1 MAYRIQFRRD
11 TTANWT
17 SINPILLQGEFAYSL
32 DTGFA
37 KIGDGS
43 STWTQLTY
51 FGGTGPTGP
60 IGATGQAV
68 YILGPTGYVF
78 PPGASGI
85 GFTGSGVS
93 NITSSGG
100 YVTVTITGGVGA
112 TGATGNTGA
121 TGADSVVPGPTGP
134 TGANSTVPG
143 PTGATGADST
153 VPGPTGATGANSTVP
168 GPTGATGA
176 DSTVIGPTGA
186 TGADSTVPGPTGPTG
201 GFGPTGAPGT
211 VSAIPPG
218 TSGAVGATG
227 QLALDSDWLYVCIGT
242 DTWKRT
248 ALTGWI

>member
-100 YVTVTITGGVGA
+100 YVTVTITDGV
-112 TGATGNTGA
+112 GA
-121 TGADSVVPGPTGP
+121 TGADSVGPGPTGP

-153 VPGPTGATGANSTVP
+153 VP
-168 GPTGATGA
+168 
-176 DSTVIGPTGA
+176 GPTGA

>member
-37 KIGDGS
+37 KIGDGT

-121 TGADSVVPGPTGP
+121 TGADSTVPGPTGP

-153 VPGPTGATGANSTVP
+153 VPGPTG
-168 GPTGATGA
+168 
-176 DSTVIGPTGA
+176 
-186 TGADSTVPGPTGPTG
+186 PTG
-201 GFGPTGAPGT
+201 GFGPTGAAGT

-218 TSGAVGATG
+218 SSAAAGSTG
-227 QLALDSDWLYVCIGT
+227 QLALDSDYLYVCIGT
-242 DTWKRT
+242 NTWKRT
-248 ALTGWI
+248 EITGW

>member
-93 NITSSGG
+93 NITSDGG

-143 PTGATGADST
+143 PTGADST

-168 GPTGATGA
+168 
-176 DSTVIGPTGA
+176 GPTGA

-248 ALTGWI
+248 ALTGWV

>member
-93 NITSSGG
+93 NITSDGG

-121 TGADSVVPGPTGP
+121 TGADSVVPGP

-168 GPTGATGA
+168 
-176 DSTVIGPTGA
+176 GPTGA

>member
-43 STWTQLTY
+43 STWSQLSY

-60 IGATGQAV
+60 VGATGQAV
-68 YILGPTGYVF
+68 YILGSTGYVF
-78 PPGASGI
+78 SPGASGI

-93 NITSSGG
+93 DITSSGG

-112 TGATGNTGA
+112 TG
-121 TGADSVVPGPTGP
+121 S
-134 TGANSTVPG
+134 
-143 PTGATGADST
+143 
-153 VPGPTGATGANSTVP
+153 
-168 GPTGATGA
+168 
-176 DSTVIGPTGA
+176 
-186 TGADSTVPGPTGPTG
+186 TG
-201 GFGPTGAPGT
+201 GFGPTGPSVT
-211 VSAIPPG
+211 VSGVPPG
-218 TSGAVGATG
+218 SSGAAGVTG
-227 QLALDSDWLYVCIGT
+227 DLALDSDWLYVCVAT

-248 ALTGWI
+248 ALTGW

>member
-60 IGATGQAV
+60 TGIVGPAGPTGIV
-68 YILGPTGYVF
+68 GPTGPTGPSVSILGPTGYVF

-93 NITSSGG
+93 NITSNGN
-100 YVTVTITGGVGA
+100 YVTVTITSG
-112 TGATGNTGA
+112 
-121 TGADSVVPGPTGP
+121 S
-134 TGANSTVPG
+134 
-143 PTGATGADST
+143 
-153 VPGPTGATGANSTVP
+153 GPTGATGANSTVP
-168 GPTGATGA
+168 GPTGA
-176 DSTVIGPTGA
+176 S
-186 TGADSTVPGPTGPTG
+186 
-201 GFGPTGAPGT
+201 GT
-211 VSAIPPG
+211 VSDIPPG
-218 TSGAVGATG
+218 SSGAVGATG
-227 QLALDSDWLYVCIGT
+227 QLALGSDYLYVCIGT
-242 DTWKRT
+242 NTWKRT
-248 ALTGWI
+248 ALTGW

>member
-37 KIGDGS
+37 KIGDGT

-121 TGADSVVPGPTGP
+121 TGADSTVPGPTGP

-153 VPGPTGATGANSTVP
+153 VPGPTG
-168 GPTGATGA
+168 
-176 DSTVIGPTGA
+176 
-186 TGADSTVPGPTGPTG
+186 PTG
-201 GFGPTGAPGT
+201 GFGPTGAAGT
-211 VSAIPPG
+211 VSSIPPG
-218 TSGAVGATG
+218 SSAAAGSTG
-227 QLALDSDWLYVCIGT
+227 QLALDSDYLYVCIGT
-242 DTWKRT
+242 NTWKRT
-248 ALTGWI
+248 EITGW